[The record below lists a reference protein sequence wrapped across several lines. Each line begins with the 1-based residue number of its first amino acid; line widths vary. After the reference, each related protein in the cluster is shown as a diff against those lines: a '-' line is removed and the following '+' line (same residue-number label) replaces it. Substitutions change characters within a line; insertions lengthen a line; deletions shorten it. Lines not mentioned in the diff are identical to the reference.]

1 MLEAIIKASPLAI
14 IAVDAEERV
23 ILWNKSAERMFGWRE
38 EEILGQQIPILPQ
51 ELDLAELGLDI
62 TRGPVRGF
70 ESVRIRRDGTRIPV
84 SVWSAPI
91 TSVGGRLS
99 MLGDLT
105 QAREAEQTRADL
117 IESER
122 AARELAV
129 VGQRFSLLLEAAPD
143 AILEVD
149 PEGRIVLANT
159 EAERLFQRS
168 RGELEGLPVE
178 LLLPERFRG
187 GHTAHR
193 DHYASHPVRRPMGA
207 GLDLYAVRKD
217 GTEFA
222 VDINLS
228 PLEDGTDQGHVMCVL
243 RDVSQRRNSEEKIR
257 VLNQRLERRS
267 SELAEANQELSE
279 RNQEVERANRLKSE
293 FLASMSHE
301 LRTPLNTILGFSE
314 LLSEENAGTL
324 NEKQKRFLSHIQRDA
339 GHLLELI
346 NDVLDLSKIEAGRL
360 ELRLEKF
367 PMAVAVAEVLT
378 SIRPL
383 AATKG
388 ISLDSD
394 LDTTLVL
401 QADRLRFKEILYNL
415 LSNAIKFTPS
425 GGRVWIE
432 SSVIEGSVCILVGD
446 TGIGIASE
454 DQQPIFESFRQA
466 SATTKG
472 VREGTGLGLAITKR
486 LVEHHG
492 GRIWVESEPGKGSRF
507 FFTLLLSEPE
517 EELEITGADHLSP
530 LLLVAS
536 HLTSWR
542 DEILQQLH
550 REGFRVETAGSG
562 SDAVHKTKDLRPDL
576 VLLDMELLGRSGWE
590 TLHELK
596 TSPDTRAVPVI
607 IASAAD
613 ESKMGA
619 ALGAAESLT
628 KPLTGGAVIQAVRRV
643 LQPEG
648 VLRVLIVDDDLETRE
663 LLADTLMNEGHT
675 PLTARYA
682 AEALRI
688 LATSQVDAVVLD
700 LLLPGRSGFEVLSD
714 IRADPKLSRLPVLVV
729 TIKDLSERERET
741 LAAQGARVF
750 AKGVGWRQDL
760 LQHLRRLRHPEQ
772 GKRVLVAD
780 DNPAGRELV
789 RESLAEHVSSIIEAS
804 DGREALDKIRE
815 TLPDLV
821 LLDIQMPEM
830 DGYAVLREIRSDPA
844 LRHLRVV
851 ALTAFAMQ
859 GDRDRALEAGFDE
872 YLTKPVTVAKL
883 KAQLEPPSSES
894 GSESA
899 SESAPPK

>member
-1 MLEAIIKASPLAI
+1 VLEAIIKASPLAI
-14 IAVDAEERV
+14 IAVDAEDRV
-23 ILWNKSAERMFGWRE
+23 ILWNESAERLLGWTE
-38 EEILGQQIPILPQ
+38 AEVLGKLLPT
-51 ELDLAELGLDI
+51 LPPDAESPQADMPGS
-62 TRGPVRGF
+62 VEQHAV
-70 ESVRIRRDGTRIPV
+70 ESVRIHKNGFAVPV
-84 SVWSAPI
+84 NIWSGPI
-91 TSVGGRLS
+91 VSLGGRLS
-99 MLGDLT
+99 VLADLT
-105 QAREAEQTRADL
+105 QAHEAERSRADL

-122 AARELAV
+122 TARESAIAA
-129 VGQRFSLLLEAAPD
+129 QRFSLLLEAAPD

-149 PEGRIVLANT
+149 PQGRIVLANT

-168 RGELEGLPVE
+168 REELTGLPVE
-178 LLLPERFRG
+178 ALLPERFRG
-187 GHTAHR
+187 GHMAHR
-193 DHYASHPVRRPMGA
+193 DHYGAHPVRRPMGA
-207 GLDLYAVRKD
+207 GLDLFAVRKD

-228 PLEDGTDQGHVMCVL
+228 PLPLGAEKGHVICVL
-243 RDVSQRRNSEEKIR
+243 RDVSQRRGAEEKIR
-257 VLNQRLERRS
+257 VLNQSLERRS
-267 SELAEANQELSE
+267 LELAAANQALSE
-279 RNQEVERANRLKSE
+279 RNQEVERTNRLKSE

-314 LLSEENAGTL
+314 LLSEETAGAL
-324 NEKQKRFLSHIQRDA
+324 NEKQKRFLTHIQRDA
-339 GHLLELI
+339 SHLLELI

-367 PMAVAVAEVLT
+367 AMAVAVAEVLT

-401 QADRLRFKEILYNL
+401 EADRLRFKEILYNL
-415 LSNAIKFTPS
+415 LSNAIKFTPP

-446 TGIGIASE
+446 TGIGIAPE

-472 VREGTGLGLAITKR
+472 VREGTGLGLAITKK

-492 GRIWVESEPGKGSRF
+492 GRIWVESERGKGSRF
-507 FFTLLLSEPE
+507 FFTLRLSQLE
-517 EELEITGADHLSP
+517 EELESADAASLPP

-542 DEILQQLH
+542 DEIFPQLH
-550 REGFRVETAGSG
+550 SDGFRVETAASG
-562 SDAVHKTKDLRPDL
+562 ADTFQKAKELRPDL

-596 TSPDTRAVPVI
+596 TSPDTRAIPVI
-607 IASAAD
+607 IASASD

-619 ALGAAESLT
+619 TLGAADSLT
-628 KPLTGGAVIQAVRRV
+628 KPLSGGDLIQAVRRV

-663 LLADTLMNEGHT
+663 LLANTLLNEGHT
-675 PLTARYA
+675 PLTARFA

-688 LATSQVDAVVLD
+688 LATSRVDAVVLD
-700 LLLPGRSGFEVLSD
+700 LLLPGRSGFEVLRD
-714 IRADPKLSRLPVLVV
+714 IRADPKLSRLPVLVLTV
-729 TIKDLSERERET
+729 KDLTQREREA
-741 LAAQGARVF
+741 LMAQGAQVF
-750 AKGVGWRQDL
+750 AKGSRWRQEL
-760 LQHLRRLRHPEQ
+760 LQQLRTIRHADH
-772 GKRVLVAD
+772 GRCVLIAD
-780 DNPAGRELV
+780 DNPSGRELV

-804 DGREALDKIRE
+804 DGREALAKIRE
-815 TLPDLV
+815 TRPDLV

-830 DGYAVLREIRSDPA
+830 DGYAVLREIRSDPG
-844 LRHLRVV
+844 LQSLRVV

-859 GDRDRALEAGFDE
+859 GDRERALEAGFDD
-872 YLTKPVTVAKL
+872 YLTKPVTVSKL
-883 KAQLEPPSSES
+883 KAQLEPRPPEPLNHQPSEKT
-894 GSESA
+894 E
-899 SESAPPK
+899 

>member
-1 MLEAIIKASPLAI
+1 L
-14 IAVDAEERV
+14 
-23 ILWNKSAERMFGWRE
+23 
-38 EEILGQQIPILPQ
+38 
-51 ELDLAELGLDI
+51 
-62 TRGPVRGF
+62 
-70 ESVRIRRDGTRIPV
+70 
-84 SVWSAPI
+84 
-91 TSVGGRLS
+91 
-99 MLGDLT
+99 
-105 QAREAEQTRADL
+105 RADL
-117 IESER
+117 VESER

-129 VGQRFSLLLEAAPD
+129 AGQRFILLLEAAPD
-143 AILEVD
+143 AIIEVD
-149 PEGRIVLANT
+149 PQGRIVLANT
-159 EAERLFQRS
+159 EAERLFQRA
-168 RGELEGLPVE
+168 RGELIGLPVE
-178 LLLPERFRG
+178 ALLPERFRG

-193 DHYASHPVRRPMGA
+193 DHYGAHPVRRPMGA
-207 GLDLYAVRKD
+207 GLDLFAVRKD

-228 PLEDGTDQGHVMCVL
+228 PLKDGTEKGHVMCVL
-243 RDVSQRRNSEEKIR
+243 RDVSQRHGVEEKIR

-267 SELAEANQELSE
+267 SELAAANQELSN
-279 RNQEVERANRLKSE
+279 RNREVERTNRLKSE

-314 LLSEENAGTL
+314 LLSEESAGAL
-324 NEKQKRFLSHIQRDA
+324 NEKQKRFLTHIQRDA
-339 GHLLELI
+339 SHLLELI

-394 LDTTLVL
+394 LDTQLVL

-432 SSVIEGSVCILVGD
+432 SSLVETSVCVLVGD
-446 TGIGIASE
+446 TGIGIAPE
-454 DQQPIFESFRQA
+454 DQQPIFESFHQA
-466 SATTKG
+466 SPTTKG
-472 VREGTGLGLAITKR
+472 VREGTGLGLAITKK

-492 GRIWVESEPGKGSRF
+492 GKVWVESKLGEGSRF
-507 FFTLLLSEPE
+507 FFTLPLSELE
-517 EELEITGADHLSP
+517 EEPAATGADSLSP

-542 DEILQQLH
+542 EEILQQLQQ
-550 REGFRVETAGSG
+550 EGFRLETAGSG
-562 SDAVHKTKDLRPDL
+562 ADAVQKAKDLRPDL

-596 TSPDTRAVPVI
+596 TSPDTRSIPVI

-613 ESKMGA
+613 ERKMGA

-628 KPLTGGAVIQAVRRV
+628 KPLSGGALIQAVRRV

-648 VLRVLIVDDDLETRE
+648 ALQVLIVDDDPETRE
-663 LLADTLMNEGHT
+663 LLADTLMNAGHT

-688 LATSQVDAVVLD
+688 LATSRVDAVVLD
-700 LLLPGRSGFEVLSD
+700 LLLPGRSGFEVLSE
-714 IRADPKLSRLPVLVV
+714 IRSNSKLSGLPVLVL
-729 TIKDLSERERET
+729 TIKDLTDLERNALT
-741 LAAQGARVF
+741 AQGARVF
-750 AKGVGWRQDL
+750 AKGAGWRPQL
-760 LQHLRRLRHPEQ
+760 LQHLRRLRHTNN

-780 DNPAGRELV
+780 DNPSSRELV

-815 TLPDLV
+815 MRPDLV

-844 LRHLRVV
+844 LEGLRVV

-859 GDRDRALEAGFDE
+859 GDRERALEAGFDD

-883 KAQLEPPSSES
+883 KAQLEPSQPGPLSV
-894 GSESA
+894 
-899 SESAPPK
+899 PPAEKPE

>member
-1 MLEAIIKASPLAI
+1 VLEAIIKASPLAI
-14 IAVDAEERV
+14 IAVDAEDRV
-23 ILWNKSAERMFGWRE
+23 ILWNESAQRMLGWTE
-38 EEILGQQIPILPQ
+38 QEVLGKLLPILPPEPEQPLPQ
-51 ELDLAELGLDI
+51 EDEHAGRHG
-62 TRGPVRGF
+62 T
-70 ESVRIRRDGTRIPV
+70 ESVRISKDGARVPVRIWT
-84 SVWSAPI
+84 SPI
-91 TSVGGRLS
+91 ASLGGRLS
-99 MLGDLT
+99 VLADLT
-105 QAREAEQTRADL
+105 EAREAERVRAGL
-117 IESER
+117 IQSER
-122 AARELAV
+122 TAREVAAA
-129 VGQRFSLLLEAAPD
+129 GQRFALLLEAAPD

-159 EAERLFQRS
+159 EAERLFQHS
-168 RGELEGLPVE
+168 REELVGLPVE
-178 LLLPERFRG
+178 ALLPERFRG
-187 GHTAHR
+187 GHRVHR
-193 DHYASHPVRRPMGA
+193 DHYADHPVRRPMGA
-207 GLDLYAVRKD
+207 GLDLFAVRKD

-228 PLEDGTDQGHVMCVL
+228 PLKDGTENGHVMCVL
-243 RDVSQRRNSEEKIR
+243 RDVSQRRNTEEKIR

-267 SELAEANQELSE
+267 SELAAANQELSE

-314 LLSEENAGTL
+314 LLSEETAGAL
-324 NEKQKRFLSHIQRDA
+324 NEKQKRFLTHIQRDA
-339 GHLLELI
+339 SHLLELI

-367 PMAVAVAEVLT
+367 PLAVAVAEVLT
-378 SIRPL
+378 SVRPL

-388 ISLDSD
+388 INLDSD
-394 LDTTLVL
+394 LDMQLTLE
-401 QADRLRFKEILYNL
+401 ADRLRFNEILYNL
-415 LSNAIKFTPS
+415 LSNAIKFTPA

-432 SSVIEGSVCILVGD
+432 SSLVDGSVCILVGD

-454 DQQPIFESFRQA
+454 DLEPIFESFRQA

-472 VREGTGLGLAITKR
+472 VREGTGLGLAITKK

-492 GRIWVESEPGKGSRF
+492 GKIWVESGPGKGSRF
-507 FFTLLLSEPE
+507 FFTLPASEPE
-517 EELEITGADHLSP
+517 EEMEAGAGNLSP

-542 DEILQQLH
+542 EEILPQLQQD
-550 REGFRVETAGSG
+550 GFRVEMAGSG
-562 SDAVHKTKDLRPDL
+562 SDAVHKARDLRPDL
-576 VLLDMELLGRSGWE
+576 VLLDLELLGRSGWE

-596 TSPDTRAVPVI
+596 TSPETRAIPVI
-607 IASAAD
+607 IASASD
-613 ESKMGA
+613 ERKMGA
-619 ALGAAESLT
+619 ALGAAESLL
-628 KPLTGGAVIQAVRRV
+628 KPFSAGALVQAVRRV

-663 LLADTLMNEGHT
+663 LLADTLMNDGHT

-688 LATSQVDAVVLD
+688 LATSRVDAVVLD
-700 LLLPGRSGFEVLSD
+700 LLLPGRTGFEVLSD
-714 IRADPKLSRLPVLVV
+714 IRADPRLARLPVLVL
-729 TIKDLSERERET
+729 TIKDLTESERET
-741 LAAQGARVF
+741 LVAQGARVF
-750 AKGVGWRQDL
+750 AKGAGWRHQL
-760 LQHLRRLRHPEQ
+760 LQQLRRLRRPDQ

-804 DGREALDKIRE
+804 DGREALEKIRE
-815 TLPDLV
+815 ARPDLV

-844 LRHLRVV
+844 LRGLRVV

-859 GDRDRALEAGFDE
+859 GDRERALEAGFDD
-872 YLTKPVTVAKL
+872 YLTKPITVATL
-883 KAQLEPPSSES
+883 KAQLEAPQPES
-894 GSESA
+894 PG
-899 SESAPPK
+899 